1 MAMDD
6 AAKKGHLHIVQWL
19 HAHRTEGCTDDA
31 MIYAEEN
38 DHVEVVEW
46 LKTNVVD
53 TIM

>member
-1 MAMDD
+1 
-6 AAKKGHLHIVQWL
+6 
-19 HAHRTEGCTDDA
+19 